1 MDIAVIGPSE
11 FTLGFRLSGISRV
24 IEAVGGSE
32 KIDKLFSDAMAEE
45 NLGILITD
53 NTTMDAMS
61 ERIREKAEASV
72 KPVVIIV
79 STESTA
85 QETLRKMIIK
95 SIGVDLWKS

>member
-1 MDIAVIGPSE
+1 MDIAVIGQSE
-11 FTLGFRLSGISRV
+11 FTLGFRLSGISKV
-24 IEAVGGSE
+24 IDASGSSE
-32 KIDKLFSDAMAEE
+32 KIDKLFSDAMTDEST
-45 NLGILITD
+45 GIIITD
-53 NTTMDAMS
+53 NITMDAMS

>member
-11 FTLGFRLSGISRV
+11 FTLGFRLSGINKV
-24 IEAVGGSE
+24 IEASGNQE
-32 KIDKLFSDAMAEE
+32 KIDKLFYDAMADE
-45 NLGILITD
+45 NLGIIITD

-61 ERIREKAEASV
+61 ERIRERAEASV

-95 SIGVDLWKS
+95 SIGVDLWKN